1 MASETWLLNE
11 SCTDISTGLKTPF
24 VCNGVTVSQVSRNL
38 TNRRYNVFFDGV
50 HVATSTANYGTTY
63 AWEDDSYRR
72 ITFQT
77 PASGDLLTW
86 LQSNGAKQNPVNKV
100 AMGDAVLLDL
110 TNDSVTPETLLQ
122 GATAHD
128 ASGNE
133 IQGAAVLS
141 SVNSVNGKTGDVTL
155 SASDVGAIP
164 APSSM
169 GNNQW
174 LKTDSSGNVET
185 SDLPN
190 ASTSVKG
197 VTLLSNSYDST
208 LTDRAVT
215 PKALKSVYDMVQEV
229 QAPAFITA
237 PINEVVEDDKEL
249 TIDFYISVGELGE
262 RYQVNQQIIAI
273 INGDDGYG
281 YVGRLMLMGYDSSTY
296 ISTWMGT
303 LINNTTGTTQL
314 YLVTCN
320 QPSVDFIRG
329 TAKAVTI
336 A

>member
-72 ITFQT
+72 VTFQT

-141 SVNSVNGKTGDVTL
+141 SVNSVNGKTGDVELT
-155 SASDVGAIP
+155 ASDVGAIS

-169 GNNQW
+169 TADKW
-174 LKTDSSGNVET
+174 LKTDANGAVAL

-190 ASTSVKG
+190 ATYAVRG
-197 VTLLSNSYDST
+197 ITLLSNSYDST

-215 PKALKSVYDMVQEV
+215 PKALNDVYKMVQEAS
-229 QAPAFITA
+229 APVFITA
-237 PINEVVEDDKEL
+237 SINEVVEDSKEL
-249 TIDFYISVGELGE
+249 TIDFYISVGELEE
-262 RYQVNQQIIAI
+262 RYQANQQIIAI
-273 INGDDGYG
+273 INGDDGNG
-281 YVGRLMLMGYDSSTY
+281 YFGRLMLMGYDSTTS

-303 LINNTTGTTQL
+303 LINGTTSTAQL

-329 TAKAVTI
+329 TAKTVTI